1 MFEQKV
7 TQQVELEVDAA
18 KLKYSQM
25 AITRLLQAIK
35 RYKTCNLR
43 AVFLFMPTYDRK
55 GSLKRREEN
64 ILARMNSFQERL
76 QRSTTSNSSEDDPIK
91 VEMDKLRSE
100 LYTEKS
106 KVENIKNDYSKQC
119 KETDEL
125 LRSKTLEVETLRSE
139 LVKLKDGL
147 QKDASSLGDT
157 IQNYEK
163 QIQILTKLSKKTD
176 YEERKKLREERRV
189 LLNEQLQNKI
199 QQSKDSNRF
208 SVLSIEDEYE
218 EAGDLLTEEENKGY
232 ILGETE
238 LLKQL
243 KAEQEAS
250 GYNKTIVR
258 NNAQE
263 KLYSKDK
270 EMYWKHMFKK
280 KALSMCGKSKKVKV
294 TADIDKILKDDSK
307 TLPNLDNIIRHLSTS
322 ETKEGHPFILSEEHE
337 DSVISLI
344 LLCVMIINHQ
354 FVSAVEVSNSFL
366 SSISEKYHTTILYHV
381 LLMKR
386 NLFKLEIAH

>member
-1 MFEQKV
+1 MSSSKQTPATMFEQKV

-208 SVLSIEDEYE
+208 SVLSIEDE
-218 EAGDLLTEEENKGY
+218 
-232 ILGETE
+232 
-238 LLKQL
+238 
-243 KAEQEAS
+243 
-250 GYNKTIVR
+250 
-258 NNAQE
+258 
-263 KLYSKDK
+263 
-270 EMYWKHMFKK
+270 
-280 KALSMCGKSKKVKV
+280 
-294 TADIDKILKDDSK
+294 
-307 TLPNLDNIIRHLSTS
+307 
-322 ETKEGHPFILSEEHE
+322 
-337 DSVISLI
+337 
-344 LLCVMIINHQ
+344 
-354 FVSAVEVSNSFL
+354 
-366 SSISEKYHTTILYHV
+366 
-381 LLMKR
+381 
-386 NLFKLEIAH
+386 